1 MLSCQKKVDWLVD
14 PVTKEVLDS
23 SQNHVDTSEVLTR
36 IVAITGNETLETNFK
51 YDSSKNLQSE
61 QLEGTENGIPV
72 NTYKKYYRDTLGKIV
87 KVVAKEKQQSDSIF
101 TAVIYDDFYTNT
113 LLYTLSNFKVQGTTV
128 RDSVVFV
135 YDGNGH
141 IGIQKSYRQNP
152 NSSYR
157 LYQQQEYAYSG
168 NNLVK
173 ARQFVDS
180 SYTAILVLV
189 AEYHYTYDTRIN
201 PLQLLNEA
209 VLTGSPERASL
220 GNLIAIDLESK
231 MFPADNYKVESK
243 LLYSNTRKPLYCTSV
258 KSPSGRVSVVTYY
271 YK

>member
-1 MLSCQKKVDWLVD
+1 
-14 PVTKEVLDS
+14 
-23 SQNHVDTSEVLTR
+23 
-36 IVAITGNETLETNFK
+36 
-51 YDSSKNLQSE
+51 
-61 QLEGTENGIPV
+61 
-72 NTYKKYYRDTLGKIV
+72 LGKII

-101 TAVIYDDFYTNT
+101 TSVIYDDFYANT

-141 IGIQKSYRQNP
+141 IGIQKTYRQKP

-157 LYQQQEYAYSG
+157 LYQQQEYAYAA
-168 NNLVK
+168 NNLIK

-180 SYTAILVLV
+180 SNTAILVLA

-201 PLQLLNEA
+201 PLQLHNEA
-209 VLTGSPERASL
+209 VLTGSPEKASL
-220 GNLIAIDLESK
+220 NNLIAIDLDNK
-231 MFPADNYKVESK
+231 MFPSDNYKVESK
-243 LLYSNTRKPLYCTSV
+243 LLYSNTRKPVYCTSV
-258 KSPSGRVSVVTYY
+258 KSPVGTISVVTYY